1 MVERYK
7 VTLQADERTA
17 LETITRKGSHRSRK
31 VINALILLNCDQG
44 AFNQRRLRG
53 EDVAEVLKVS
63 MRTLDRVKKR
73 FVEEGLETLL
83 NGRPSQRRYP
93 RKADGDLEARLVALS
108 CSEPPK
114 GYSQWSLRLLADR
127 AVELEYIDSISYET
141 VRRVLKKNEI
151 KPWRKI
157 GWVIPPAG
165 NGDFVAAMERVLD
178 VYRRPYDVTQPVVC
192 MDETP
197 RQLIRETRT
206 PLAPQPGRLERH
218 DYEYE
223 RCGVCNVFMAT
234 EPLAGRRL
242 TKVTE
247 RRTKIDWAH
256 FIEDIAERYIDAE
269 QITLIMDNLNTH
281 SPGALYEVFPPDQA
295 KALWDR
301 FEFVYTPKHGSW
313 LNVAEIELNVMIS
326 QCLRRRIDNIEEL
339 REEVSTWQAHRDQLE
354 ATVNW
359 QFTAKDARIKLE
371 RLYPTFSS

>member
-1 MVERYK
+1 M
-7 VTLQADERTA
+7 
-17 LETITRKGSHRSRK
+17 
-31 VINALILLNCDQG
+31 
-44 AFNQRRLRG
+44 
-53 EDVAEVLKVS
+53 
-63 MRTLDRVKKR
+63 
-73 FVEEGLETLL
+73 
-83 NGRPSQRRYP
+83 
-93 RKADGDLEARLVALS
+93 
-108 CSEPPK
+108 
-114 GYSQWSLRLLADR
+114 
-127 AVELEYIDSISYET
+127 
-141 VRRVLKKNEI
+141 
-151 KPWRKI
+151 
-157 GWVIPPAG
+157 IPPAG

-247 RRTKIDWAH
+247 RRTETDWAQ

-269 QITLIMDNLNTH
+269 QITLVMDNLNTH

-371 RLYPTFSS
+371 RLYPTFSL